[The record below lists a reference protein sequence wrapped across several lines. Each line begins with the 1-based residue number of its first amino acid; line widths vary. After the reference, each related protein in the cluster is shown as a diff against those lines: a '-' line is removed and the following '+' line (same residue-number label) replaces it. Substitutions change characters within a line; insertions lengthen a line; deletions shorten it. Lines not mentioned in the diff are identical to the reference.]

1 MIEKVGVYCRL
12 SDEDRFKANKNDD
25 SDSIINQRS
34 MCLKYAN
41 QNNWNVVD
49 IYSDDDFSG
58 AGVERPD
65 FNRLIRDCES
75 GKINLVLCK
84 SQSRFSRDIEIIEKS
99 RYFYTK
105 NILKLSAKRLLL
117 WNSVSRTI
125 RLLICKS
132 IAKR

>member
-12 SDEDRFKANKNDD
+12 SDEDIFKANKNDD

-75 GKINLVLCK
+75 GKINLV
-84 SQSRFSRDIEIIEKS
+84 
-99 RYFYTK
+99 
-105 NILKLSAKRLLL
+105 
-117 WNSVSRTI
+117 
-125 RLLICKS
+125 
-132 IAKR
+132 